1 MTYYKTVDGKKMDQ
15 AMIEEASR
23 MIQCAGDGRISEKD
37 AQRLWVLMKDG
48 SVITAVEK
56 DTIEYIFKNFK
67 WTDNATAWFYQEWA
81 NWKQARTLVPLT
93 IDELSGKRFAKEDVL
108 KDPGVQEER
117 MHALLTATDETNQDH
132 DEIGLQI
139 QLLDGTLV
147 EVFSNFIEASNEFV
161 QLKGGCIVPIRA
173 IKKVEL

>member
-15 AMIEEASR
+15 AMLEEASR
-23 MIQCAGDGRISEKD
+23 MIQGTGDGRISEKD
-37 AQRLWVLMKDG
+37 AQRLWALMKDG

-56 DTIEYIFKNFK
+56 DTIEYIFKNYK
-67 WTDNATAWFYQEWA
+67 WTASASAWFNQEWA
-81 NWKQARTLVPLT
+81 KWKRDRTLIPLT
-93 IDELSGKRFAKEDVL
+93 IDELSGKHFAKEDVL
-108 KDPGVQEER
+108 SDPGAREDR

-139 QLLDGTLV
+139 QLLDGKVV
-147 EVFSNFIEASNEFV
+147 EVFSNFIEAGNEFV